1 MKKFLLA
8 TAIVLMMASAV
19 PSYAFLDYL
28 FSGSASRDAI
38 DNSALGD
45 LRAWWT
51 GNPAY
56 QFNPYYSGPTPG
68 TGQAGPGG
76 QPAGGQGSY
85 SVGGPQ
91 APAQQLQQQP
101 GASYYPP
108 QAPQGYGQYP
118 QQPAQPGYGSYA
130 PQAGPQYQPTEQQ
143 YQAMPQQYQAAPQQY
158 QAMPQQYQAAPQQ
171 YQAMPQ
177 QYQAAPQQQY
187 QAMPQQ
193 YQAMPQQYQTV
204 PQSYQGS
211 GQ

>member
-1 MKKFLLA
+1 MKKLLLA

-45 LRAWWT
+45 IRAWWT

-68 TGQAGPGG
+68 TGQAGSGG

-85 SVGGPQ
+85 TVGGPQ
-91 APAQQLQQQP
+91 APAQQFQQP

-130 PQAGPQYQPTEQQ
+130 PQAGPQYQPT
-143 YQAMPQQYQAAPQQY
+143 AQQY